1 MKLCLF
7 VYFCMLIP
15 IMLLILVYRNYL
27 RSYRCFSD
35 HLAYPGKKPTPIL
48 LSMMNIGLSR

>member
-1 MKLCLF
+1 MLTCVFLHGDPNYAINF
-7 VYFCMLIP
+7 VL
-15 IMLLILVYRNYL
+15 
-27 RSYRCFSD
+27 CFSG